1 MSNPPGPE
9 VPEPPAY
16 QPPPA
21 TAPPAYEATAAP
33 AYGAPAA
40 PAYGAPPAPAYG
52 APPPPV
58 GGPARSAGRRPDPG
72 QDARHRRAHRRVLRP
87 TSSASSW
94 ASSPWCR
101 AGRRATRT
109 CRRCAAII
117 VGGVLM
123 LITAIIIIAVS
134 VTAFN
139 EVARL
144 CAEYGTGTHEINGV
158 SITLNC
164 G

>member
-21 TAPPAYEATAAP
+21 AAPP

-40 PAYGAPPAPAYG
+40 PAYGAPEAPAYG
-52 APPPPV
+52 APPAPA
-58 GGPARSAGRRPDPG
+58 GGPAYGAPAAGPIPG
-72 QDARHRRAHRRVLRP
+72 RTLGIVALIVAFFANLIGLILGIVALVQSRN
-87 TSSASSW
+87 
-94 ASSPWCR
+94 
-101 AGRRATRT
+101 AGHKNLPAVW
-109 CRRCAAII
+109 AII

-158 SITLNC
+158 TVTLNC